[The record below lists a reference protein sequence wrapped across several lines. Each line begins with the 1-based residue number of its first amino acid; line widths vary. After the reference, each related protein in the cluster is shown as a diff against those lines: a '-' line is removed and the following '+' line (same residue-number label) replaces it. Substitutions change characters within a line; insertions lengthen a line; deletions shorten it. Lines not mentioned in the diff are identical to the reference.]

1 MRRSRPYVQLDPAVI
16 EQARQMD
23 LLSYLRAYEPKVLLL
38 PPKHRDC
45 NRVMQC
51 LFGRGIDYQL
61 IQECIADGT
70 IYESADYHNAVFVGK
85 DKSGTP
91 KYAALRST
99 LGSPLSRTL
108 REVTSDIRSD
118 CLQKSR

>member
-38 PPKHRDC
+38 PPKSKDC
-45 NRVMQC
+45 SRVMQY

-61 IQECIADGT
+61 IQECITDGT
-70 IYESADYHNAVFVGK
+70 IYESAIITTPFLWARIKAERQSMPPCAV
-85 DKSGTP
+85 
-91 KYAALRST
+91 RSEA
-99 LGSPLSRTL
+99 PLSRTL